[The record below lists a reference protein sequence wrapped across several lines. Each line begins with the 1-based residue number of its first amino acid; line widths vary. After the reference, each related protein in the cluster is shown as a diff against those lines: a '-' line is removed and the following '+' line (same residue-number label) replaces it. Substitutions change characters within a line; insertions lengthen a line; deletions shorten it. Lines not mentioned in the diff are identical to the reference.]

1 MALVEERVKSTLQ
14 GLQAMIKA
22 SEAQDAGAG
31 CWLWGPP
38 VISWFIRPSNY
49 SYKTIST
56 INHSY
61 WSFLHQ
67 LSYLGGSEL

>member
-31 CWLWGPP
+31 CWWWEDFWDSILYTEL
-38 VISWFIRPSNY
+38 PSG
-49 SYKTIST
+49 KLT
-56 INHSY
+56 
-61 WSFLHQ
+61 
-67 LSYLGGSEL
+67 